1 MGQRNNYFLGI
12 LISIVF
18 LLIGLFKGD
27 FSYIIAAI
35 VWFIA
40 TLALADK
47 END

>member
-18 LLIGLFKGD
+18 LLIGLFKWD

-40 TLALADK
+40 TLAIADK
-47 END
+47 EK